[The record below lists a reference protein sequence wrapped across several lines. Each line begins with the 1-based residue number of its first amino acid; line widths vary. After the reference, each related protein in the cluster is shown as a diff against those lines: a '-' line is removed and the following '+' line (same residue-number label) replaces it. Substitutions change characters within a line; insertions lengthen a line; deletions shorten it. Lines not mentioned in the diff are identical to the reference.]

1 MGVQRVAARQNRT
14 ADGQGTSGVER
25 GLLFARL
32 SDPARRRRREGFPGE
47 DELVLCTV
55 TKVLPHVVFVNID
68 EYDKGGLVHISEI
81 APGRIRNI
89 REYVEL
95 GKKIVCKVL
104 RVDEQKGHID
114 LSLRRVSEIERK
126 KKLEEIKQEQK
137 AEKIVEFACTNVK
150 ENTYDIL
157 QKIMPKVHEKYGTLH
172 DFFQSVAE
180 DKDSLDALK
189 LSPKLAKELLSAIK
203 QRIKPIEVEI
213 KGKMK
218 LVSFA
223 SDGIS
228 QIKEVFRKV
237 FDGKQG
243 IQVIY
248 TGAGTYQVSV
258 KSNDY
263 KSAEAILTKAVDE
276 ATKYMEKHVG
286 IAEFKRAEA

>member
-1 MGVQRVAARQNRT
+1 MLYLKTGMP
-14 ADGQGTSGVER
+14 E
-25 GLLFARL
+25 
-32 SDPARRRRREGFPGE
+32 EG
-47 DELVLCTV
+47 DIVLCTI
-55 TKVLPHVVFVNID
+55 TNIHFHSVFVSLD
-68 EYDKGGLVHISEI
+68 EYNKAGLVHISEVS
-81 APGRIRNI
+81 PGRIRNL
-89 REYVEL
+89 RDYVSE

-104 RVDEQKGHID
+104 RISLERGHID
-114 LSLRRVSEIERK
+114 LSLRRVNDNQRK
-126 KKLEEIKQEQK
+126 NKVNQLKLEQK